1 MIVYSATRQ
10 QFLEDVI
17 SNRIDDIVHQSF
29 QRRLGHRTS
38 PAEIRSW
45 NHSLTQMNNVL
56 TLAGTVEDAGVA
68 IEFQV
73 PFTAKRVD
81 FILTGRNAERTEKCV
96 IVELKQWGEVQFTE
110 KNSMVETFIG
120 GGLRETPHPSY
131 QAWSYAEFIKDY
143 NVEVRES
150 NIELQPCCYLH
161 NCENSIVLKSNFY
174 KNDLEKAP
182 AFAKFDTRK
191 LAQFL
196 NEHVHF
202 GDDSQLIQR
211 IDNSPL
217 KPSKQL
223 ANYLVSL
230 KKGNQEFTLLDEQ
243 KVVFE
248 TGLLLAKK
256 SQDVDR
262 QVLLVEGGPGTGK
275 SIVAINMMIKLTEQ
289 GYSCRYV
296 TRNSAPREVYYKKLK
311 GTDTQK
317 NIKYMFS
324 AAGDYHSAKAL
335 SMDALIV
342 DEAHRLSE
350 KSGYQDNLGEN
361 QVMEIIRSSRL
372 SVFFLDESQK
382 VAMRDI
388 GTRDEILKWAK
399 QFDAG
404 VVEQKLESQFR
415 CNGSDGYLAWIDNS
429 LDIKETANPTLEGID
444 YDFDVFDNPQE
455 MREEIVR
462 LNEQNNTARLVAG
475 YCWDWISK
483 KDLNAMDITFPEYR
497 FQMQWNLISH
507 GQSWLVEPNSINEV
521 GCIHTCQGLEMDY
534 VGVIV
539 GEDLVVRNG
548 FVTTDAEKRAT
559 HDRRGTMRGYRTL
572 QKKDPE
578 LAKSKADAIIKNT
591 YRTLMTRGQ
600 KGCFVFCVDKET
612 NEYFKKFVNS
622 DKRAKSRRELRPAV
636 QTELFQDQLFK

>member
-110 KNSMVETFIG
+110 KNSMVEAFIG
-120 GGLRETPHPSY
+120 KGLRETPHPSY

-143 NVEVRES
+143 NVEVRK
-150 NIELQPCCYLH
+150 NQIELQPCCYLH
-161 NCENSIVLKSNFY
+161 NCENSIVLKSDFY
-174 KNDLEKAP
+174 KDDLERAP
-182 AFAKFDTRK
+182 AFAKFDTEE

-196 NEHVHF
+196 NEHVHS

-211 IDNSPL
+211 IDKSAL

-248 TGLLLAKK
+248 TGLSLAK
-256 SQDVDR
+256 QAQNADR

-275 SIVAINMMIKLTEQ
+275 SVVAINMMIKLTEL
-289 GYSCRYV
+289 GHSSRYV
-296 TRNSAPREVYYKKLK
+296 TRNTAPREVYHKKLK

-324 AAGDYHSAKAL
+324 GAGDYHNAEAL
-335 SMDALIV
+335 SMDALII

-350 KSGYQDNLGEN
+350 KSGYQGTLGVN

-382 VAMRDI
+382 VLMSDI

-399 QFDAG
+399 QFNAS
-404 VVEQKLESQFR
+404 VTEQELESQFR
-415 CNGSDGYLAWIDNS
+415 CNGSDGYLAWVDNT
-429 LDIKETANPTLEGID
+429 LQIRGTANTTFEEID
-444 YDFDVFDNPQE
+444 YVFDVFDNPQE

-462 LNEQNNTARLVAG
+462 LNEQNYTARLVAG
-475 YCWDWISK
+475 YCWDWVSK
-483 KDLNAMDITFPEYR
+483 KDLNAMDIVFPEFK
-497 FQMQWNLISH
+497 FQMQWNLKSH
-507 GQSWLVEPNSINEV
+507 GQSWLVESNSVNEV

-534 VGVIV
+534 VGVII
-539 GEDLVVRNG
+539 GEDLIVRND
-548 FVTTDAEKRAT
+548 FVVTDAEKRAT
-559 HDRRGTMRGYRTL
+559 QDRRETMRGYRAL
-572 QKKDPE
+572 QKKDAE
-578 LAKSKADAIIKNT
+578 LAKLKADAIIKNT

-622 DKRAKSRRELRPAV
+622 DKRVKSRRELRPAV
-636 QTELFQDQLFK
+636 QTELFQNQLFK